1 MDSMLLKSAY
11 HLQSGAVADMRK
23 SRIPMAA
30 EISLQNSAV
39 AGAIKKCAPGLQL
52 THARR
57 SFLGMQLRHSPII
70 QVLTATHGVGKV
82 NAPAVP
88 VVHISHRRGYA
99 TLGHD
104 GMCFAE
110 KRFRSDRD
118 LYTGGRGLDG
128 SPQTSPPGSNDQTV
142 LLIRDVLPT

>member
-1 MDSMLLKSAY
+1 
-11 HLQSGAVADMRK
+11 
-23 SRIPMAA
+23 
-30 EISLQNSAV
+30 
-39 AGAIKKCAPGLQL
+39 
-52 THARR
+52 
-57 SFLGMQLRHSPII
+57 MQLRHSPII

-110 KRFRSDRD
+110 KRFRNDRD
-118 LYTGGRGLDG
+118 LYASGRGFNG
-128 SPQTSPPGSNDQTV
+128 GP
-142 LLIRDVLPT
+142 